1 MVILRATAR
10 CHSHVQARTK
20 DVCVSGWL
28 VCQHCIAVRAEKYL
42 REVWPAITRALRE
55 HGIGCELNLVRAGD
69 PAVLL

>member
-1 MVILRATAR
+1 
-10 CHSHVQARTK
+10 
-20 DVCVSGWL
+20 
-28 VCQHCIAVRAEKYL
+28 VRAEKYL